1 MKSFTF
7 FLILSLVSISSL
19 STIFISPVYAQ
30 TTCIKQRIGS
40 WDGCEPIVQTV
51 GTVSTDKNS
60 AVINAF
66 YSSNGAG
73 YNADSWPTMT
83 IEYGLLSDGQFDNSS
98 GRKSMPHGSD
108 TVGFMITGLDEG
120 KWYQYRAVLS
130 WVGGVKYGEV
140 KKFQAIKKIT
150 VITPDTTTTS
160 TITSSTSSGSSTSS
174 STTTSSNSSTSTK
187 PKTTTST
194 SSNSSSSTATTS
206 GGLFSLFSGSTAKTD
221 TPTSIFNNIDE
232 RAGFRLAI
240 DDSKTEIRQG
250 ETITIKVRYEN
261 NNVKSFSNG
270 TVEIYV
276 PDQLAVTGT
285 NKGIIDKV
293 GNSVVISLRDF
304 PAGAFGTAIV
314 TAQATGKAGDLD
326 QVMTQAGMKIG
337 GVVLKVADID
347 EYIAGSSSSTLG
359 ASASGV
365 GFLPGSLIG
374 WILLLIILAAIVIIG
389 RRYFVKKDY

>member
-1 MKSFTF
+1 
-7 FLILSLVSISSL
+7 L
-19 STIFISPVYAQ
+19 
-30 TTCIKQRIGS
+30 
-40 WDGCEPIVQTV
+40 
-51 GTVSTDKNS
+51 
-60 AVINAF
+60 
-66 YSSNGAG
+66 
-73 YNADSWPTMT
+73 
-83 IEYGLLSDGQFDNSS
+83 
-98 GRKSMPHGSD
+98 
-108 TVGFMITGLDEG
+108 
-120 KWYQYRAVLS
+120 LS

-150 VITPDTTTTS
+150 VATPDTTTS
-160 TITSSTSSGSSTSS
+160 TTSSSSTSS
-174 STTTSSNSSTSTK
+174 SSTNTSSSSSSTSTK

-194 SSNSSSSTATTS
+194 SSSSSSSAASTS
-206 GGLFSLFSGSTAKTD
+206 GGLFSLFGGSTTKTA
-221 TPTSIFNNIDE
+221 TPTSVFNNVDE

-240 DDSKTEIRQG
+240 DDNKTEIRQG

-270 TVEIYV
+270 TVEIYL

-293 GNSVVISLRDF
+293 NNSVVISLRDF

-374 WILLLIILAAIVIIG
+374 WLLLLIILAAIVIIG